1 MRLPAAAAAERKLA
15 HRTDVRTFVWTNG
28 RRDAQGERDCA
39 ASAGGLQR
47 GRRNESVGG
56 EPSERTLVQ
65 DKRWPVII
73 AEQSNA
79 PVLIEAGAASFYVAI
94 KALFMVMKEVAPE
107 NSICI

>member
-1 MRLPAAAAAERKLA
+1 MY
-15 HRTDVRTFVWTNG
+15 VWTDG
-28 RRDAQGERDCA
+28 GTRRENVTALRVLAVC
-39 ASAGGLQR
+39 R

-73 AEQSNA
+73 VEQSNA
-79 PVLIEAGAASFYVAI
+79 PALIEAGAASFYVAI